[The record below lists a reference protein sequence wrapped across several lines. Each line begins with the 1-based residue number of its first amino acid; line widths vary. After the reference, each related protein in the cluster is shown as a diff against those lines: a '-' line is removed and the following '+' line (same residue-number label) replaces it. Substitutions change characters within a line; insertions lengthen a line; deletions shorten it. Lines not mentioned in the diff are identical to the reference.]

1 MSMQRKSL
9 SLLAALLG
17 LALLPVAAS
26 ASDPYERDGKKIWKP
41 YAVVKDC
48 TDGRYHCRVRMAYA
62 PSQNSM
68 VARPGSY
75 WYRKP
80 FQTGSGGDGTHR
92 QQVGQFGY

>member
-1 MSMQRKSL
+1 MQRKSL

-17 LALLPVAAS
+17 LALMPAA
-26 ASDPYERDGKKIWKP
+26 AGAADPYELDGKKIWKP

-48 TDGRYHCRVRMAYA
+48 ADGRYHCRVRMTYA

-80 FQTGSGGDGTHR
+80 FQKGSGGDAQHPE
-92 QQVGQFGY
+92 QVGQYGY